1 MENNKETHWG
11 TSIMYQNICECLN
24 GLKKYGE
31 ALEYGEKGRKL
42 MSEIGRLSY
51 FRIILEK
58 APVILLIVSVLNE
71 FDLNYSNLKYFSFN
85 FPFILIYYWSLK
97 RSGSIGYGLIFLSGL
112 FNDVVVGMPI
122 GVSALAYLLICGFSA
137 YLRNITLR
145 PSLVKDW
152 FFFGF
157 TILVVNSVIYVV
169 VSLFFHIQII
179 YVDILVNILFTFL
192 LYVIFSNLFDY
203 YQRLVFG
210 AVND

>member
-1 MENNKETHWG
+1 
-11 TSIMYQNICECLN
+11 
-24 GLKKYGE
+24 
-31 ALEYGEKGRKL
+31 
-42 MSEIGRLSY
+42 MSVIGRLSY
-51 FRIILEK
+51 FKIILEK

-169 VSLFFHIQII
+169 VSLFFHIKII
-179 YVDILVNILFTFL
+179 YVDILVNILLTFL

>member
-1 MENNKETHWG
+1 
-11 TSIMYQNICECLN
+11 
-24 GLKKYGE
+24 
-31 ALEYGEKGRKL
+31 

-51 FRIILEK
+51 FKIILEK

-71 FDLNYSNLKYFSFN
+71 FDLNYSNLKYFTFN

>member
-1 MENNKETHWG
+1 
-11 TSIMYQNICECLN
+11 
-24 GLKKYGE
+24 
-31 ALEYGEKGRKL
+31 
-42 MSEIGRLSY
+42 
-51 FRIILEK
+51 
-58 APVILLIVSVLNE
+58 
-71 FDLNYSNLKYFSFN
+71 
-85 FPFILIYYWSLK
+85 
-97 RSGSIGYGLIFLSGL
+97 
-112 FNDVVVGMPI
+112 MPI

>member
-1 MENNKETHWG
+1 
-11 TSIMYQNICECLN
+11 
-24 GLKKYGE
+24 
-31 ALEYGEKGRKL
+31 

>member
-1 MENNKETHWG
+1 
-11 TSIMYQNICECLN
+11 
-24 GLKKYGE
+24 
-31 ALEYGEKGRKL
+31 
-42 MSEIGRLSY
+42 MSGIGRFSY